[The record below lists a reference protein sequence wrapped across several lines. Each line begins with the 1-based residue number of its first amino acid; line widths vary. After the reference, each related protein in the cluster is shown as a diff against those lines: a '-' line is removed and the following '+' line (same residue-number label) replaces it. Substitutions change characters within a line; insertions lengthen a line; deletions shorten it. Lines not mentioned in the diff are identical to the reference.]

1 MQVSK
6 IISRGLTIEE
16 SQIFIM
22 RGETPSH
29 PLDLF
34 ESRALMM
41 LIFFSCENVIERR
54 RCGVFDDKCNR
65 KEAMWCL

>member
-6 IISRGLTIEE
+6 IIRRGLTIEE
-16 SQIFIM
+16 SQSFIM

-41 LIFFSCENVIERR
+41 LRIFSCENVIERR
-54 RCGVFDDKCNR
+54 PCGVFDRYNSWDSP
-65 KEAMWCL
+65 